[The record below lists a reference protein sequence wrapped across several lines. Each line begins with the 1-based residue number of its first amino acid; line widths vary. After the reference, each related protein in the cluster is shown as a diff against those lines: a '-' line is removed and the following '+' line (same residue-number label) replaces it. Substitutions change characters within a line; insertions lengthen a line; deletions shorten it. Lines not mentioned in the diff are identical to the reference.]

1 MSTTFIRVLSP
12 LAALR
17 HRPWPSSP
25 AVAPQLDIKES
36 IEEEKT
42 PYYSPAKFYPAHIGE
57 VLNDRYQLVTKLG
70 YGSSSTIWLAR
81 DLKQWL
87 WLSDKYVAL
96 KLNASLYQEKG
107 DTAQSELETL
117 RLISGKNP
125 SHKGYPFVRR
135 LLDSFQFQH
144 GSRKC
149 QTLVFEPLREPL
161 WLYKTRFI
169 GDTIPSD
176 VFKIMIQMILQGL
189 DYLHTECHI
198 IHTDLKPDNIMVK
211 IEDPSI
217 LAKDAE
223 DEYKNPLPQKT
234 YHDGRTIYLSR
245 NNYGLTSKTTGM
257 TQITDFDLSVRGD
270 RPNFGCIQAEIYR
283 APEVI
288 LDAGYSYS
296 ADIWNLGMMLWD
308 VLEGNALFKDIDPLH
323 VGCYNEQNHFAHI
336 IALLGQPPK
345 ELLDTGEFTGPTV
358 DSSRFDFEQ
367 SLSKIRGQDK
377 RMFIEFIRRMIN
389 WDPQERST
397 ARELLQDP
405 WLHTEFEGN

>member
-1 MSTTFIRVLSP
+1 MDARTQPGYVTHLEHSI
-12 LAALR
+12 
-17 HRPWPSSP
+17 P
-25 AVAPQLDIKES
+25 AQPQRKNKS
-36 IEEEKT
+36 
-42 PYYSPAKFYPAHIGE
+42 
-57 VLNDRYQLVTKLG
+57 
-70 YGSSSTIWLAR
+70 
-81 DLKQWL
+81 
-87 WLSDKYVAL
+87 L
-96 KLNASLYQEKG
+96 KLNASLHQGKG
-107 DTAQSELETL
+107 DTSQSELKTL

-125 SHKGYPFVRR
+125 SHTGYPFVRR

-144 GSRKC
+144 ESRKC

-176 VFKIMIQMILQGL
+176 VLKIMVQMILQGL
-189 DYLHTECHI
+189 DYLHTECHV
-198 IHTDLKPDNIMVK
+198 IHTDS
-211 IEDPSI
+211 SI

-257 TQITDFDLSVRGD
+257 IQITGFDLSVRGD

-296 ADIWNLGMMLWD
+296 ADIWNLGVM
-308 VLEGNALFKDIDPLH
+308 DIDPLH

-345 ELLDTGEFTGPTV
+345 KLLDTGKRT
-358 DSSRFDFEQ
+358 SRFYA
-367 SLSKIRGQDK
+367 LSGMLRQ
-377 RMFIEFIRRMIN
+377 RMFIEFIRTMIKWN
-389 WDPQERST
+389 PQERST
-397 ARELLQDP
+397 ARELLQEP
-405 WLHTEFEGN
+405 WLHTGLRKIVV